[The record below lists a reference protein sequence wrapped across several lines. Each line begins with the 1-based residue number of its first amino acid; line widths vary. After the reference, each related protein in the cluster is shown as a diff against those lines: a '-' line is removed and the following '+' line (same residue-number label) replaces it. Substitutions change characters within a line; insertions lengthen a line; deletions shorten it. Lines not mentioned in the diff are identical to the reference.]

1 MELFVRTKNMKI
13 ISFLG
18 FNNYQETTYVHP
30 SDSGKQSTTPF
41 FQEALIDFFD
51 QDILYI
57 FLTKTVETKLPRGA
71 TQSNWEALQDR
82 LKNSKVKLE
91 AVYNVPEGN
100 SPEDSWLI
108 FDKITECL
116 NHGDKV
122 VLDLTHSFRS
132 IPVIALLAISYL
144 RTVRQVTVEGLVYGA
159 FNPNVQG
166 QPTQTYDLL
175 PMLGLLDWIAATD
188 RFVKVGDG
196 VPLAELLKNAI
207 PGTERQHNP
216 AVRPLGSQLDLA
228 SKIIGEISQAIAL
241 VRPLETLELTVRLE
255 EILNRADDGF
265 DQRAKPFTLIA
276 GQLLEEYGQFA
287 LSDSLD
293 SESLSR
299 NLWLQFQMID
309 WYMKRGQVMQAMTLA
324 GEWLISVV
332 AYRLGSNHLLD
343 SRKQVGFALNNG
355 SAILQKKQPQKSSE
369 FDQAFQ
375 ALPDYEELSDLR
387 GILSEIRNDLAHV
400 GMNKNPKSAK
410 KLVDLANQ
418 IFPRLQS
425 LAENLLISDDSP
437 SVGELPQTI

>member
-1 MELFVRTKNMKI
+1 MIQI
-13 ISFLG
+13 ITFLG
-18 FNNYQETTYVHP
+18 DRGGLATTYRHQ
-30 SDSGKQSTTPF
+30 GETYAGGIF
-41 FQEALIDFFD
+41 AEALHQFCTYDAMLVCVTD
-51 QDILYI
+51 KARQNTYPILAAYNDPRI
-57 FLTKTVETKLPRGA
+57 QPVEIPTGYTTEEMWQTFQVITA
-71 TQSNWEALQDR
+71 HINEGDR
-82 LKNSKVKLE
+82 V
-91 AVYNVPEGN
+91 
-100 SPEDSWLI
+100 I
-108 FDKITECL
+108 FDIT
-116 NHGDKV
+116 HG
-122 VLDLTHSFRS
+122 LRS
-132 IPVIALLAISYL
+132 LPFLVFLFAAYLKTAKNVEIQAIYYGALELRESKDSPAPVI
-144 RTVRQVTVEGLVYGA
+144 
-159 FNPNVQG
+159 
-166 QPTQTYDLL
+166 DLSEFVG
-175 PMLGLLDWIAATD
+175 MLDWIAATD

-228 SKIIGEISQAIAL
+228 SRIISEISQAIAL

-287 LSDSLD
+287 LLDSLD

-309 WYMKRGQVMQAMTLA
+309 WYMKRGQIMQAMTLA

-343 SRKQVGFALNNG
+343 NRKQVGFALNNG

-425 LAENLLISDDSP
+425 LAETFLISDDSP
-437 SVGELPQTI
+437 SVGEPPQTI